1 MAGKRKSYGKVP
13 EGDALTKGQK
23 EFLLD
28 TEAEDEASRDNSD
41 SAALRRY
48 LRGFGEYRR
57 FKAEFL
63 AKHPDRA

>member
-1 MAGKRKSYGKVP
+1 MARKRKSYGKVA

-23 EFLLD
+23 EFLMD
-28 TEAEDEASRDNSD
+28 TEAEDGASRDNSD

-57 FKAEFL
+57 FKADFL
-63 AKHPDRA
+63 ANNPDRA